1 MSRFSLFICCMLL
14 SFGANAQTTA
24 SVSTEILVDTIQKRH
39 LITSGRMQ
47 IMNMIDRQLQKADV
61 ADGIYDQLIDRDGDI
76 NKTALLSNAIF
87 KKTAKIIAYIENNET
102 EDMQKRRYLGRIIDN
117 LKLFNVD
124 ISDGIVDIP
133 FYVNLF
139 EHTYQV
145 IRGLHNKNTV
155 AYVRNNVDKAMY
167 TLAPLIESDN
177 AASVAL
183 MEGMA
188 EQYPEILIKKIRTI
202 NNKSA
207 ADAVVAK
214 AAPKNPKI
222 ILNYATSTAVER
234 DIVRRSQDNYVQSI
248 IKIADS
254 AATPLKAIFFIEEMN
269 KGKISLADINK
280 ITEDQDAYFKKMIEM
295 RQEYFTTDLRKIYDR
310 ELTHE
315 ASRYVYSM
323 NELHNASDA
332 VRFKVIEKNS
342 AIELYFVIVY
352 RNDDLYTS
360 SFLGSFNRMLTK
372 MKPKTGSEFL
382 ASIGKDKFRTFLRL
396 CANYNTLNTFLATMK
411 DSNTN
416 ELMREFV
423 TGLDNT
429 LEKDLEGATDVAN
442 SFGSITDTNL
452 MKNIVDQIKINKDQ
466 ATANKNE
473 KGYKIY
479 DILYSMLTMSNDSLT
494 AKFGIPPIT
503 VMPYSQLADDSGVV
517 VQQVFFYGDKDGQGV
532 FRSFTGGFGAPD
544 WKVKKEAQWVKI
556 SSIRGKRVDIYCN
569 IPFDEPDDE
578 MAINALQ
585 AFLDSSN
592 IAPTIMIH
600 RGHSYHLPLTL
611 EHVNNRHKVV
621 ILGACGAYQ
630 NLSTVLS
637 QSEDAQ
643 IVSTKQIGAGK
654 INGPIIRAFNDRLLA
669 GKDIDWVEMW
679 AQLSKQFS
687 GGETKQL
694 FDDYVPPYKNLGALF
709 LKAYRKLELNVP
721 Q

>member
-1 MSRFSLFICCMLL
+1 MFRSSLFFLCVFI
-14 SFGANAQTTA
+14 SFWANAQTTA
-24 SVSTEILVDTIQKRH
+24 TVPTEILVDTIQKRQ

-87 KKTAKIIAYIENNET
+87 KKSAKIIAYIENNET
-102 EDMQKRRYLGRIIDN
+102 EDMLKRRYLGRIIDN

-155 AYVRNNVDKAMY
+155 VYVRNNVDKAMY

-177 AASVAL
+177 EASVAL

-222 ILNYATSTAVER
+222 ILNYATSTAQER
-234 DIVRRSQDNYVQSI
+234 DIVRRSQDNYVKSI

-254 AATPLKAIFFIEEMN
+254 AATPLKAIFFIEEIY
-269 KGKISLADINK
+269 KQKITLAEVNK
-280 ITEDQDAYFKKMIEM
+280 ITDDQDAYFKKMIEM
-295 RQEYFTTDLRKIYDR
+295 RQQYFTTDLRKIYDK
-310 ELTHE
+310 ELIHE
-315 ASRYVYSM
+315 ASRYVSTM
-323 NELHNASDA
+323 NELHNAGDA
-332 VRFKVIEKNS
+332 TRFKIIEKNT
-342 AIELYFVIVY
+342 ATEIYYIIVY
-352 RNDDLYTS
+352 GSDDLYTS
-360 SFLGSFNRMLTK
+360 SFLGSFNRMMTH
-372 MKPKTGSEFL
+372 MKPKTGTEFL

-411 DSNTN
+411 DSNKN

-442 SFGSITDTNL
+442 SFGSITDSNL
-452 MKNIVDQIKINKDQ
+452 MKNIVEQIKSNKEE
-466 ATANKNE
+466 AE
-473 KGYKIY
+473 KTNNTKGFNIY
-479 DILYSMLTMSNDSLT
+479 NILYSMLTLSNDSLT
-494 AKFGIPPIT
+494 SKFGIPPIT
-503 VMPYSQLADDSGVV
+503 IMPYNQLTDDSGVM
-517 VQQVFFYGDKDGQGV
+517 VQQVFFFGDKDGQGV

-556 SSIRGKRVDIYCN
+556 SSIRGKRIDIYCN

-578 MAINALQ
+578 MA
-585 AFLDSSN
+585 
-592 IAPTIMIH
+592 H
-600 RGHSYHLPLTL
+600 KCLT
-611 EHVNNRHKVV
+611 
-621 ILGACGAYQ
+621 
-630 NLSTVLS
+630 NLFRF
-637 QSEDAQ
+637 
-643 IVSTKQIGAGK
+643 K
-654 INGPIIRAFNDRLLA
+654 
-669 GKDIDWVEMW
+669 
-679 AQLSKQFS
+679 
-687 GGETKQL
+687 
-694 FDDYVPPYKNLGALF
+694 
-709 LKAYRKLELNVP
+709 
-721 Q
+721 

>member
-315 ASRYVYSM
+315 ASRYVSSM

-342 AIELYFVIVY
+342 AIEIYYVIVY
-352 RNDDLYTS
+352 GNDDLYTS

>member
-315 ASRYVYSM
+315 ASRYVSSM

-342 AIELYFVIVY
+342 AIEIYYVIVY
-352 RNDDLYTS
+352 GNDDLYTS

-382 ASIGKDKFRTFLRL
+382 ASIGKDKFRTFFKTL
-396 CANYNTLNTFLATMK
+396 C
-411 DSNTN
+411 
-416 ELMREFV
+416 
-423 TGLDNT
+423 
-429 LEKDLEGATDVAN
+429 
-442 SFGSITDTNL
+442 
-452 MKNIVDQIKINKDQ
+452 
-466 ATANKNE
+466 
-473 KGYKIY
+473 
-479 DILYSMLTMSNDSLT
+479 
-494 AKFGIPPIT
+494 
-503 VMPYSQLADDSGVV
+503 QL
-517 VQQVFFYGDKDGQGV
+517 QY
-532 FRSFTGGFGAPD
+532 P
-544 WKVKKEAQWVKI
+544 
-556 SSIRGKRVDIYCN
+556 
-569 IPFDEPDDE
+569 
-578 MAINALQ
+578 
-585 AFLDSSN
+585 
-592 IAPTIMIH
+592 
-600 RGHSYHLPLTL
+600 
-611 EHVNNRHKVV
+611 
-621 ILGACGAYQ
+621 
-630 NLSTVLS
+630 
-637 QSEDAQ
+637 
-643 IVSTKQIGAGK
+643 
-654 INGPIIRAFNDRLLA
+654 
-669 GKDIDWVEMW
+669 
-679 AQLSKQFS
+679 
-687 GGETKQL
+687 
-694 FDDYVPPYKNLGALF
+694 
-709 LKAYRKLELNVP
+709 
-721 Q
+721 

>member
-315 ASRYVYSM
+315 ASRYVSSM

-342 AIELYFVIVY
+342 AIEIYYVIVY
-352 RNDDLYTS
+352 GNDDLYTS

-600 RGHSYHLPLTL
+600 RGHSY
-611 EHVNNRHKVV
+611 
-621 ILGACGAYQ
+621 
-630 NLSTVLS
+630 
-637 QSEDAQ
+637 
-643 IVSTKQIGAGK
+643 
-654 INGPIIRAFNDRLLA
+654 
-669 GKDIDWVEMW
+669 
-679 AQLSKQFS
+679 
-687 GGETKQL
+687 
-694 FDDYVPPYKNLGALF
+694 
-709 LKAYRKLELNVP
+709 
-721 Q
+721 

>member
-1 MSRFSLFICCMLL
+1 MFRSSLFFLCVLI
-14 SFGANAQTTA
+14 SFWANAQTTA
-24 SVSTEILVDTIQKRH
+24 TVPTEILVDTIQKRQ

-87 KKTAKIIAYIENNET
+87 KKSAKIIAYIENNET
-102 EDMQKRRYLGRIIDN
+102 EDMLKRRYLGRIIDN

-155 AYVRNNVDKAMY
+155 VYVRNNVDKAMY

-177 AASVAL
+177 EASVAL

-222 ILNYATSTAVER
+222 ILNYATSTAQER
-234 DIVRRSQDNYVQSI
+234 DIVRRSQDNYVKSI

-269 KGKISLADINK
+269 KGKITLTDINK

-315 ASRYVYSM
+315 ASRYVSTM

-342 AIELYFVIVY
+342 AIEIYYVIVY
-352 RNDDLYTS
+352 GNDDLYTS

-382 ASIGKDKFRTFLRL
+382 AGIGKDKFRTFLRL
-396 CANYNTLNTFLATMK
+396 CANYNTLNAFLATMK

-466 ATANKNE
+466 ASANKNE
-473 KGYKIY
+473 KGFKIY

-503 VMPYSQLADDSGVV
+503 VMPYSQLADDSGLV

-585 AFLDSSN
+585 TFLDSSN

-709 LKAYRKLELNVP
+709 LKAYRKLELNIP